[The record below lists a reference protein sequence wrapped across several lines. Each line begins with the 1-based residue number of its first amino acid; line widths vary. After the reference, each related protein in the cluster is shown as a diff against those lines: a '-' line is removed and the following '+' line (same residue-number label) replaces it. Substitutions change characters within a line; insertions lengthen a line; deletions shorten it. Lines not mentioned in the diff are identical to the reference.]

1 MKQKNGIICLETEW
15 EHTIERNRRSI
26 HTKPLLDFLEKS
38 SGCEII
44 YRRVA
49 TKNELQYYLK
59 RFNLAKY
66 DNYSIIYLS
75 FHGDTH
81 PIFLEGEKGDE
92 AVLNLSDLA
101 HLSDGVFKDR
111 FVHFSSCRTLLGS
124 EKELENF
131 KTETGAKS
139 ISGYTKSVDGIL
151 SAINDIAYFDRIF
164 NYGTMKGLESAM
176 DKLYSGLNDELG
188 FKIY

>member
-81 PIFLEGEKGDE
+81 SIFLEGEKGDE

-101 HLSDGVFKDR
+101 HLSDGVF
-111 FVHFSSCRTLLGS
+111 
-124 EKELENF
+124 N
-131 KTETGAKS
+131 
-139 ISGYTKSVDGIL
+139 
-151 SAINDIAYFDRIF
+151 
-164 NYGTMKGLESAM
+164 
-176 DKLYSGLNDELG
+176 
-188 FKIY
+188 